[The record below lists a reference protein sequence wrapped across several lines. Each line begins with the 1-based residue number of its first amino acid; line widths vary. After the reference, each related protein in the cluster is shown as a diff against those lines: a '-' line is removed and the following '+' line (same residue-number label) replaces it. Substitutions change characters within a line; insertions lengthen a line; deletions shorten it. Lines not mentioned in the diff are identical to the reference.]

1 MEKIKNKLFDI
12 RRKWMEAFPTI
23 FVSLFLFLTVL
34 KFFGISEVIIVS
46 FLTLT
51 FRVRSK
57 QGFNL
62 RELLKCYLIQLII
75 FAAAFAAVQNLILCI
90 SLNLLIPFAVVYM
103 LTDKFNP
110 KAYFV
115 YGMEFVFLQL
125 RPFTAQQ
132 IPNRLFALL
141 YSYTFITLA
150 LFFYAQI
157 IKKRR
162 HYGTVRKGMHHM
174 AVQLEKLADG
184 KYEQADASA
193 LMQMIYHLNQVI
205 YSSRNYNYLA
215 TGYGT
220 VNYYFIIIFQRFLYL
235 TKKLAG
241 SSMSVSEQNKSYLLK
256 VSKSFYAVEKQINQT
271 DNTALIAQIKVLIQ
285 DEGLDSPRLNEGM
298 KEILELL
305 CYALWKITDVSKNKA
320 EKAWKI
326 PPVSHK
332 LKGIRV
338 QFCLSQ
344 FHMRYALRLALV
356 LCISFTFCRAT
367 NLEHSY
373 WYPMSAFL
381 MLMPY
386 AEESTMKMNNRM
398 IGTIAGLSITYFLTQ
413 LFQTLPAHIVIIL
426 IMTCLMYYASVTSWT
441 MTMYSTC
448 YGMALTTLSL
458 PRGEAIELRF
468 IYVLA
473 AVITVLLAN
482 RFVLPNTAK
491 AEFLK
496 DINALI
502 DIDQALVREVKKGR
516 RGDQNLLRDLYIR
529 YNLSAEEIKTYI
541 NQHLDKDEQKFY
553 QQLLPINRQL
563 ISEIEQINSYML
575 KYDLSPKDSFI
586 IEKVLENMEQAL
598 EELRKSY
605 TGKELHASV
614 VSCEGTKIYGPLDEQ
629 LYFNHL
635 AVSCLKTVQDMVELF
650 SGQK

>member
-1 MEKIKNKLFDI
+1 
-12 RRKWMEAFPTI
+12 
-23 FVSLFLFLTVL
+23 
-34 KFFGISEVIIVS
+34 
-46 FLTLT
+46 
-51 FRVRSK
+51 
-57 QGFNL
+57 
-62 RELLKCYLIQLII
+62 
-75 FAAAFAAVQNLILCI
+75 
-90 SLNLLIPFAVVYM
+90 
-103 LTDKFNP
+103 
-110 KAYFV
+110 
-115 YGMEFVFLQL
+115 
-125 RPFTAQQ
+125 
-132 IPNRLFALL
+132 
-141 YSYTFITLA
+141 
-150 LFFYAQI
+150 
-157 IKKRR
+157 
-162 HYGTVRKGMHHM
+162 
-174 AVQLEKLADG
+174 
-184 KYEQADASA
+184 
-193 LMQMIYHLNQVI
+193 
-205 YSSRNYNYLA
+205 
-215 TGYGT
+215 
-220 VNYYFIIIFQRFLYL
+220 
-235 TKKLAG
+235 
-241 SSMSVSEQNKSYLLK
+241 MSVSVQNKSYLLK
-256 VSKSFYAVEKQINQT
+256 VSKSFYAVEKQISQT

-332 LKGIRV
+332 LKGIRI

-344 FHMRYALRLALV
+344 FHMRYALRLSLV

-398 IGTIAGLSITYFLTQ
+398 IGTIAGLSVTYFLTQ

-426 IMTCLMYYASVTSWT
+426 IMTCLMYYAPVTSWT

-502 DIDQALVREVKKGR
+502 DIDQALVREVRKGR